1 MTVFLYAMPQIR
13 LLKMLALLL
22 VAFFLSA
29 CASDDQVNGQ
39 LPSPERIAMIEPG
52 VSSRDD
58 VLELLGSPSTRPPF
72 DDDNWYYIRKI
83 SRMVAFFDPVVLEQN
98 ILTIV
103 FNDDGIVDDILLYT
117 QKDGRDIA
125 MAERITPTQG
135 RELTIWEQI
144 LSNYGNIGAAGAAT
158 PNR

>member
-1 MTVFLYAMPQIR
+1 MTTSLLTASR
-13 LLKMLALLL
+13 TGLLKALAII
-22 VAFFLSA
+22 AATFSLSA
-29 CASDDQVNGQ
+29 CASDNQVNGQ

-52 VSSRDD
+52 VSNRDD

-72 DDDNWYYIRKI
+72 DDNNWYYIRKI
-83 SRMVAFFDPVVLEQN
+83 SHTIAFFDPVVLEQN
-98 ILTIV
+98 VLTIV

-117 QKDGRDIA
+117 QEDGRDIA

-144 LSNYGNIGAAGAAT
+144 LSNYGNIASARGSA
-158 PNR
+158 PDQ